1 MNDTSPE
8 VEALYR
14 RMLMRLPPGE
24 RITMACEMFTTV
36 RTLMRA
42 GIAAPDEA
50 EMRRRIFR
58 RLYARDIPDEAF
70 RERIEAEIVCRAR
83 DGAR

>member
-14 RMLMRLPPGE
+14 RLLMRLSPGE
-24 RITMACEMFTTV
+24 RISMACEMFTTA

-42 GIAAPDEA
+42 GIAVPDEA

-58 RLYARDIPDEAF
+58 RLYARDIVDGAF
-70 RERIEAEIVCRAR
+70 RERVEAEIVRRAR
-83 DGAR
+83 D